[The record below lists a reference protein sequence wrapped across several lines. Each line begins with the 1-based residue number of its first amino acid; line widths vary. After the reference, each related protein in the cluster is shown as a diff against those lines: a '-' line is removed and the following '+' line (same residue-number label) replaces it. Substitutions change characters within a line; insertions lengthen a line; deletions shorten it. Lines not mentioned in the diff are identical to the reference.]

1 MSYRKLGDI
10 VEFVSDRNTNGEAT
24 ILYGINI
31 DKFFMPS
38 VANTIGV
45 DLTTYKVVNKFQFA
59 CNRMHVGRDKRLP
72 ISMSIHDYKFI
83 VSPAYDVFEVVSND
97 VLPEYLMMWF
107 RRSEFDRECWFYTDA
122 DVRGG
127 LSLDALKSIK
137 IEIPSIDKQR
147 AIVAEYQSIENKI
160 AINNQI
166 CEKLEATAQALY
178 RHWFVDFEFPNEE
191 GKPYKSSGGAMVYNE
206 ELEKEIPEGWEV
218 GSIKMI
224 ASKIYSGGTPSTNID
239 EYWNGESLWLSS
251 GETGNKFIL
260 STERKISDSGIE
272 NSTTK
277 LAKKGYTVIAT
288 AGQGKTRGQSAFLFT
303 DVYINQSVIAIEPIS
318 SETSIFIFL
327 NINNR
332 YEELRNNSDAQS
344 IRGSINS
351 DDIKNLEILIPID
364 KLYTEFYK
372 LVKNDFKI
380 IHNYKKQ
387 SQKITQLQSLLLSRL
402 AKPAH

>member
-1 MSYRKLGDI
+1 MSYKRLGDV
-10 VEFVSDRNTNGEAT
+10 VEFVSKRNIDGEAT

-38 VANTIGV
+38 VANIIGV
-45 DLTTYKVVNKFQFA
+45 DLTKYKVVNKFQFA

-72 ISMSIHDYKFI
+72 ISMSSHDYKFI
-83 VSPAYDVFEVVSND
+83 VSPAYDVFEVTADD

-127 LSLDALKSIK
+127 LSLDTLKSIE

-206 ELEKEIPEGWEV
+206 EMEKEIPEGWEV
-218 GSIKMI
+218 GSFTHIFKLTG
-224 ASKIYSGGTPSTNID
+224 GGTPSTDNPG
-239 EYWNGESLWLSS
+239 YWNGSIPFFTPADSTKSSYVIDTFKYITELGFKESS
-251 GETGNKFIL
+251 
-260 STERKISDSGIE
+260 
-272 NSTTK
+272 TK
-277 LAKKGYTVIAT
+277 LYPKNTIFITARGTVGEITLSGYAM
-288 AGQGKTRGQSAFLFT
+288 AM
-303 DVYINQSVIAIEPIS
+303 NQSCYAIKDDHPYFTLQSSLSIIELLKSEAIGAVFSALVTRDFEQRMVLNPLIKTKSKFDFTCFPI
-318 SETSIFIFL
+318 
-327 NINNR
+327 
-332 YEELRNNSDAQS
+332 YELLLL
-344 IRGSINS
+344 
-351 DDIKNLEILIPID
+351 KTKEI
-364 KLYTEFYK
+364 YK
-372 LVKNDFKI
+372 M
-380 IHNYKKQ
+380 
-387 SQKITQLQSLLLSRL
+387 TRLQSLLLSRL
-402 AKPAH
+402 AKQAN